1 MRTNRPALLDLRDM
15 QRATEKT
22 VRMVAFATLLTG
34 GVFGSPSSVSAQT
47 VPADPTGVEARGGVD
62 RGLDQAEGLFRQGA
76 AAFLAGRSA
85 EARAAFDAALDQFI
99 DIKASPADQPRLLAA
114 YESLLSRIVA
124 TETGARM
131 PEPPARLSAV
141 PEPSAPS
148 PAAGIAPEKQDDA
161 PRVAAPVTPADDASP
176 RLTSPT
182 PSPDASADGG
192 PEEGAPAVAPESTLA
207 ELGDRIETITPTAEA
222 RQSNEAVLDSEE
234 IDLPIELNDQV
245 LGAIDLYTG
254 RFRDW
259 FSRALSRGMPHLPRI
274 RAILA
279 QAGLPQDLAYVPIV
293 ESAFNPKALSRA
305 KARGLW
311 QFIPS
316 TGKQYGLKQDFFVDE
331 RSNIEK
337 ATVAAAQYLKNL
349 YAMFGDWNLALAGY
363 NAGEGNVQRAI
374 KRSQTNDF
382 WALAKTRSFRA
393 ETKNYVPLIHAAIVI
408 AKSPASYGIDLNPAE
423 LTAAET
429 VRIQGS
435 YPISVVA
442 RCAVADTDEINHLNP
457 ELRRG
462 MTPSSAF
469 DLKVPHGS
477 GELVTACLANERA
490 MNYTRHIVKK
500 RDTFSLIAKMFG
512 VSASEIAR
520 VNGLSV
526 KSRLRPG
533 TELAI
538 PRAPRAAAKT
548 AANVSKSGSYRIQKG
563 DTLSELAARHSTTVE
578 AIKALNGLSSSRL
591 SIGQVIRVAANSSE
605 TSPNE

>member
-1 MRTNRPALLDLRDM
+1 MKANRSALLDLSDM
-15 QRATEKT
+15 QRAIEKT
-22 VRMVAFATLLTG
+22 VRMAAFATL
-34 GVFGSPSSVSAQT
+34 GVFSGLGLPSVARAQAAPLESVA
-47 VPADPTGVEARGGVD
+47 VEVRGDVD
-62 RGLDQAEGLFRQGA
+62 RGLDVAEGLFRQGES
-76 AAFLAGRSA
+76 AFRAGRTA
-85 EARAAFDAALDQFI
+85 EARSAFDSALDQFI
-99 DIKASPADQPRLLAA
+99 LLKPALGDEPRLLAA
-114 YESLLSRIVA
+114 YESLLARIVS
-124 TETGARM
+124 TETGRSA
-131 PEPPARLSAV
+131 PPPPARPTAAPMESPSVA
-141 PEPSAPS
+141 PSASVLTESPSETRPDAGRMPAVVVALPPS
-148 PAAGIAPEKQDDA
+148 P
-161 PRVAAPVTPADDASP
+161 PA
-176 RLTSPT
+176 
-182 PSPDASADGG
+182 ADGVIESLPL
-192 PEEGAPAVAPESTLA
+192 PEPESTLA

-222 RQSNEAVLDSEE
+222 RQSNEAVLGTEE

-293 ESAFNPKALSRA
+293 ESAFNPLALSRA

-331 RSNIEK
+331 RSNIDK

-374 KRSQTNDF
+374 KRSQTSDF

-423 LTAAET
+423 LMAAET

-442 RCAVADTDEINHLNP
+442 RCAIADTAEINQLNP

-462 MTPSSAF
+462 MTPSTTF

-477 GELVTACLANERA
+477 GELVTTCLANERA
-490 MNYTRHIVKK
+490 MNYTRHVVRK
-500 RDTFSLIAKMFG
+500 RDTFSLLAKMFG

-526 KSRLRPG
+526 KTRLRPG

-538 PRAPRAAAKT
+538 PRRVRAAAPQKT
-548 AANVSKSGSYRIQKG
+548 AGTSTAKGSYRIRKG
-563 DTLSELAARHSTTVE
+563 DTLSDLAARHSTTVE

-591 SIGQVIRVAANSSE
+591 SIGQVIRVAANTSE